1 MNNANFIDSDDHFVK
16 NSNMIDEH
24 QIIKITEKTPEL
36 HNIGKIV
43 CGDANSNILTFEINR
58 YYDNIDLLTK
68 NIKFIVKNELGT
80 FTEDAINVQYSNEFL
95 RFSWILSDSVTYKSG
110 NVFAAIIFIGSESG
124 NKYVLK
130 TVPFTI
136 KIETSLDFI
145 EYDIEHKDWFTD
157 IEYRLSILENG
168 IAGTIDKN
176 SLESTLFEG
185 ITNTTTLAENDLIP
199 LISESEDGHKS
210 ISKAVTL
217 PTLAKEVANN
227 IDIPDGEI
235 AFENLTP
242 VTDLTEDDEFLVGT
256 AEGNKKI
263 GCKALADGLKEMMN
277 LEISTEEV
285 SKIPFIRGFRIY
297 MKDFNVTISANKNTC
312 NICSL
317 SDFGISD
324 TNLVYGINGYTLP
337 SGLHAYV
344 FLDNNTIRI
353 GRSSNFS
360 TSENKVVRICLIVK
374 DTEVTDGA
382 GEEAIPLFPG
392 YDIKTFT
399 KTYNISS
406 GNMGIKLMDL
416 SEAGILEEDVAFV
429 VATCSTNP
437 LIGTGW
443 AGVGV
448 IFENAVYFS
457 ASKAASSSLTV
468 PITFSIIYRKEGS
481 VLTGLPDLFTTTDIP
496 MAETITSED
505 KLLLGTADGN
515 KVVQNNMF
523 MDFLREN
530 GLFDLDG
537 KGRPLL
543 PGYGIVTRK
552 VIIDHV
558 KGGLSVDFCTIDELL
573 GEIPPEDVV
582 LCCATVISD
591 VCNNS
596 IGCYIDIDQ
605 NNVRGLWDYAPT
617 ITVSDINVV
626 VCAIYKKPIPFEPG
640 LKTIS
645 IRENVT
651 VSNHTGIACLLS
663 EIGIAD
669 PSIIVSMSAK
679 SYSFEGIT
687 NVYAFLSNQN
697 VMIYYPGNAN
707 TYVDQ
712 DIEINFIVKDYSSI
726 GPSIVTEGIRMIEK
740 DVSFKTGGSQNTV
753 ILKEADMDVNFDD
766 IISVNYNSNSLDG
779 YTGYAVLN
787 AVNRTIELITKA
799 NTSSGG
805 IFSGKLSYFV
815 KVPVVEQK
823 LKPFTKDVEVTL
835 IGEAGVAT
843 GVFLDGSDDVGG
855 YTIDNLHFYYAS
867 PITPNKVIHPLLIK
881 NNEFFV
887 TGVNENHTGPCKIR
901 IHIE

>member
-235 AFENLTP
+235 DFENLTP

-374 DTEVTDGA
+374 DTVVTDGA

-416 SEAGILEEDVAFV
+416 SEVGILEEDVVFV

-437 LIGTGW
+437 LIGAGW

-515 KVVQNNMF
+515 KVVQNDLF
-523 MDFLREN
+523 IQYLREN

-543 PGYGIVTRK
+543 PGYDVLTFDYITYFSNGSASCPRNNNPLPESFNFNDIIFITAEEISQNVSILGASVRNTDKAIVY
-552 VIIDHV
+552 I
-558 KGGLSVDFCTIDELL
+558 
-573 GEIPPEDVV
+573 
-582 LCCATVISD
+582 
-591 VCNNS
+591 CNGSARVENCKIRTS
-596 IGCYIDIDQ
+596 I
-605 NNVRGLWDYAPT
+605 V
-617 ITVSDINVV
+617 
-626 VCAIYKKPIPFEPG
+626 YKKPVPFEPG
-640 LKTIS
+640 LKT
-645 IRENVT
+645 
-651 VSNHTGIACLLS
+651 VSLTKTLNFNNIQSVEFATLS
-663 EIGIAD
+663 E
-669 PSIIVSMSAK
+669 
-679 SYSFEGIT
+679 FGIT
-687 NVYAFLSNQN
+687 NPEYVVSASVMSLGDTRLSGVLPLLKETNIYVCSVNGAVNLQN
-697 VMIYYPGNAN
+697 NKYR
-707 TYVDQ
+707 VDL
-712 DIEINFIVKDYSSI
+712 IVKDYSSI
-726 GPSIVTEGIRMIEK
+726 GPSIVTDGIRMITKE
-740 DVSFKTGGSQNTV
+740 VSFNGNGTTHIRVANV
-753 ILKEADMDVNFDD
+753 ADFGVDLDSVVNL
-766 IISVNYNSNSLDG
+766 SYVSNSYNL
-779 YTGYAVLN
+779 TSGYAYVEGDKGDIHILYN
-787 AVNRTIELITKA
+787 ANIPSS
-799 NTSSGG
+799 SSGN
-805 IFSGKLSYFV
+805 GKLSLFV

-835 IGEAGVAT
+835 GTNDVVST
-843 GVFLDGSDDVGG
+843 GIHLNGSDDVNGF
-855 YTIDNLHFYYAS
+855 TFDNFHSCTVTPLD
-867 PITPNKVIHPLLIK
+867 PIKWIVGPVVSQSGEVSICRAFANQ
-881 NNEFFV
+881 
-887 TGVNENHTGPCKIR
+887 TGPCKIR